1 MRLYP
6 LNFKIMSKSKLQVEI
21 TTKNTFGD
29 IRTKRMQFNNEQH
42 LENYI
47 AKIERKGVKVL
58 GAKTIE

>member
-1 MRLYP
+1 
-6 LNFKIMSKSKLQVEI
+6 MSKSKLQVEI